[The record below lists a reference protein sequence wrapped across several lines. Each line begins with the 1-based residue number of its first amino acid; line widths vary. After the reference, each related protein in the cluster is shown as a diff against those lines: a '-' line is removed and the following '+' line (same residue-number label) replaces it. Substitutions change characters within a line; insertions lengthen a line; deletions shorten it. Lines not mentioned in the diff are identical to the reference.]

1 MIYDRFGRPLNSL
14 RIQLNASCNF
24 KCFFCHMEGTEENGS
39 TLSPEMIERVVK
51 IGAAN
56 GVNRVKFTGGE
67 PLLRKD
73 LEEIIRRTRNHI
85 NGDISLTTN
94 AFFLKERARSLKEAG
109 LDRINISMHSISRDK
124 FVEITGVDA
133 LERVREGIKA
143 AREAGLNP
151 IKVNFVVLKGL
162 NDDQIHDMM
171 EFCADEGATLQLIEY
186 ETDRNGESSPYYK
199 KYHYD
204 LRPLEE
210 EFARIAEG
218 IEVNALHNRKR
229 FLIKMEDGK
238 ECKVE
243 VVRPQRNADFC
254 NHCTRLRVTSKGEF
268 QTCLNRRDQ
277 VFEFK
282 NLDDYGIENAFK
294 EAVYARVPY
303 WRESDETSY

>member
-85 NGDISLTTN
+85 SGDISLTTN

-133 LERVREGIKA
+133 LERV
-143 AREAGLNP
+143 
-151 IKVNFVVLKGL
+151 
-162 NDDQIHDMM
+162 
-171 EFCADEGATLQLIEY
+171 
-186 ETDRNGESSPYYK
+186 
-199 KYHYD
+199 
-204 LRPLEE
+204 
-210 EFARIAEG
+210 
-218 IEVNALHNRKR
+218 
-229 FLIKMEDGK
+229 
-238 ECKVE
+238 
-243 VVRPQRNADFC
+243 
-254 NHCTRLRVTSKGEF
+254 
-268 QTCLNRRDQ
+268 
-277 VFEFK
+277 
-282 NLDDYGIENAFK
+282 
-294 EAVYARVPY
+294 
-303 WRESDETSY
+303 

>member
-1 MIYDRFGRPLNSL
+1 
-14 RIQLNASCNF
+14 
-24 KCFFCHMEGTEENGS
+24 MEGTEENGS

-85 NGDISLTTN
+85 SGDISLTTN

-151 IKVNFVVLKGL
+151 
-162 NDDQIHDMM
+162 
-171 EFCADEGATLQLIEY
+171 
-186 ETDRNGESSPYYK
+186 
-199 KYHYD
+199 
-204 LRPLEE
+204 
-210 EFARIAEG
+210 
-218 IEVNALHNRKR
+218 
-229 FLIKMEDGK
+229 
-238 ECKVE
+238 
-243 VVRPQRNADFC
+243 
-254 NHCTRLRVTSKGEF
+254 
-268 QTCLNRRDQ
+268 
-277 VFEFK
+277 
-282 NLDDYGIENAFK
+282 
-294 EAVYARVPY
+294 
-303 WRESDETSY
+303 